1 MEGALSES
9 SLHTLPGESFPFL
22 SLVHYI
28 LWETKVVRAA
38 GQRAA
43 SRWKGEPG
51 VTLQV
56 LRWQELLFQG

>member
-9 SLHTLPGESFPFL
+9 SFHSLPEESFPFL
-22 SLVHYI
+22 SLAHYI
-28 LWETKVVRAA
+28 LWETEVVCVA

-43 SRWKGEPG
+43 SRWKGKPG

-56 LRWQELLFQG
+56 LR